1 MNDTT
6 LPSGN
11 LRDVLSII
19 FKYIL
24 LIILCIFFSLSFA
37 FYINSIYKP
46 TFTATTK
53 LLVKI
58 GRENTET
65 QTTASGTRR
74 AQIAMNKDRL
84 NNEIAIIKSREI
96 AESVINKIGIE
107 NIYPGLPIQI
117 AARIFISSVIPVA
130 VRDSNIIN
138 VSFTHSD
145 RKNVAEFLNLMIDQY
160 IDHHLKIY
168 QQSEIYDFFDNQVEI
183 LNNKSITTSNEL
195 QKLKEKYNISELNQ
209 QKDILLRQIYS
220 FKNDQT
226 KLEINISEEQ
236 SKLNAQLEKEM
247 SGADMGVLEE
257 RYNPVAIN
265 TIKTRLNNLKLE
277 LEELRVRY
285 SDDNVLIKNV
295 KKEIINAEKVHES
308 ELKSYYDKTK
318 ITLQDSIESLK
329 TKNINTGEQVI
340 KLQNE
345 LSRLNK
351 IDQKYSS
358 LMRQNELNTQ
368 TYALYVRRLEDER
381 ISGAMDAQRFSNIYV
396 IEKAYPPM
404 DPDRQANKKFN
415 LLISLVIGT
424 ALGIFITFL
433 VEYFNHC
440 FNDRDDIIEHLQL
453 KVLASIPEYK
463 QKDAP

>member
-11 LRDVLSII
+11 LRGVLFII
-19 FKYIL
+19 FKYKL
-24 LIILCIFFSLSFA
+24 LIILCIFFSLSLA
-37 FYINSIYKP
+37 FYINSKYKP
-46 TFTATTK
+46 IFMATAK

-58 GRENTET
+58 GRENIET
-65 QTTASGTRR
+65 QTTPLGTSKAS
-74 AQIAMNKDRL
+74 IAPNKERL
-84 NNEIAIIKSREI
+84 NNEIEIIKSRKI

-107 NIYPGLPIQI
+107 NIYPGLPIQV
-117 AARIFISSVIPVA
+117 ATMLFKSSVHAAP

-138 VSFTHSD
+138 VSFAHRD
-145 RKNVAEFLNLMIDQY
+145 RKNVAEFLNLMIEQY

-168 QQSEIYDFFDNQVEI
+168 QQSEIQVFFDNQVEI
-183 LNNKSITTSNEL
+183 LNNKRITTSNEL
-195 QKLKEKYNISELNQ
+195 HKLKEKYNISELNK

-226 KLEINISEEQ
+226 NIEIKISEEQ

-265 TIKTRLNNLKLE
+265 TVKTRLNNLKLE

-295 KKEIINAEKVHES
+295 KKEIENAEKLYES
-308 ELKSYYDKTK
+308 ELKSYYNKTK

-329 TKNINTGEQVI
+329 IKNINTGEQVT
-340 KLQNE
+340 KLQKE
-345 LSRLNK
+345 LFRLNK
-351 IDQKYSS
+351 VEQNYSS
-358 LMRQNELNTQ
+358 LKRQDELNIR
-368 TYALYVRRLEDER
+368 TYALYVNRLEEER
-381 ISGAMDAQRFSNIYV
+381 ISGAMDAQRFSNIYI
-396 IEKAYPPM
+396 IEKAYPPIK
-404 DPDRQANKKFN
+404 PVRQANKKSN
-415 LLISLVIGT
+415 LLISLLIGT
-424 ALGIFITFL
+424 ALGIFIAFL
-433 VEYFNHC
+433 IEYFNHC